1 MKAEVYARVV
11 VDTNVLLS
19 AALVPEGVPARLL
32 DWLLAHSRLVFSSAT
47 FAELETRL
55 WKPKFD
61 RYVSIEQRK
70 RLLHDLKASATWVEP
85 DDEIAAGHWSRESA
99 DDAFIHA
106 AQAAEAQRLI
116 TGDDDLLVLRAVAA
130 IRIMTPRAALNEV
143 HSQR

>member
-32 DWLLAHSRLVFSSAT
+32 DWLLAHSRLVFSSTT

-70 RLLHDLKASATWVEP
+70 RLLHDLKASAT
-85 DDEIAAGHWSRESA
+85 
-99 DDAFIHA
+99 
-106 AQAAEAQRLI
+106 
-116 TGDDDLLVLRAVAA
+116 
-130 IRIMTPRAALNEV
+130 
-143 HSQR
+143 